1 MYRCQNEGTLCQ
13 AYILY
18 LNSKLPFCLRPR
30 PRPLTSPVYIINSRP
45 QQLHI
50 RISSQQLEI
59 SSNSSSNN
67 NNNNNNKESVSE
79 VRVSVESAPALVI
92 FPLNQNRDRRLRI
105 LDLKDE
111 QEAEVNIDILLNLSI
126 LFRLIIIL
134 LSQSQNDVDAVQAD
148 SWNEE
153 FTLEYFPRFYTRGNQ
168 SDSSSGS
175 VWLRLGTRDWDL
187 GLAMK

>member
-1 MYRCQNEGTLCQ
+1 MHCTLKEGSSSRVGARGILYHYVSYRCKNDNERILCQ

-18 LNSKLPFCLRPR
+18 LNNKLPCCLRPR

-67 NNNNNNKESVSE
+67 NNKESVSE

-92 FPLNQNRDRRLRI
+92 LPINQNRDRRLRI

-111 QEAEVNIDILLNLSI
+111 QEAEVNNIDILLNL
-126 LFRLIIIL
+126 
-134 LSQSQNDVDAVQAD
+134 
-148 SWNEE
+148 
-153 FTLEYFPRFYTRGNQ
+153 
-168 SDSSSGS
+168 
-175 VWLRLGTRDWDL
+175 
-187 GLAMK
+187 

>member
-1 MYRCQNEGTLCQ
+1 MLYQCQNEGTLCQ

-18 LNSKLPFCLRPR
+18 LNSKLPCCLRPR
-30 PRPLTSPVYIINSRP
+30 PRSLASPVYIINSRP

-59 SSNSSSNN
+59 SSNSSSNNN

-105 LDLKDE
+105 LDLQDE
-111 QEAEVNIDILLNLSI
+111 QQAVVNTDILLNL
-126 LFRLIIIL
+126 
-134 LSQSQNDVDAVQAD
+134 
-148 SWNEE
+148 
-153 FTLEYFPRFYTRGNQ
+153 
-168 SDSSSGS
+168 
-175 VWLRLGTRDWDL
+175 
-187 GLAMK
+187 